1 MKRRLPGPRN
11 RHSRRLAA
19 NGNKGTSGLARQIA
33 TACQRPSAPRIFSRA
48 ALAVLMVAGAIAL
61 AHAQTIP
68 LPKPAPKARGPAVPA
83 DSNTA
88 STASNAPVYAGT
100 PPAAVAAPVIRPQ
113 PPSQAAQ
120 PQQQQPQSL
129 LPDPRKLFGLGGST
143 ITFDANQ
150 RSLAAKMSTY
160 LSSISTLSGNFVQVG
175 PNGAKTT
182 GDFVIQKPGKVRFQ
196 YDPPSPID
204 VIADG
209 TTMAIRDR
217 KLATQDIYPLSQ
229 TPLRFLL
236 SDRID
241 LLTDTNVVN
250 VSADDTFATV
260 TIEEKQALIG
270 TSRLTLM
277 FGAKDMQL
285 KQWTVTDPQGYDT
298 TIAVYNLNTTKKA
311 DPDMFKI
318 DFTQYNTND
327 PPR

>member
-1 MKRRLPGPRN
+1 L
-11 RHSRRLAA
+11 SRQITRADQ
-19 NGNKGTSGLARQIA
+19 RQIA
-33 TACQRPSAPRIFSRA
+33 PRHVLRA
-48 ALAVLMVAGAIAL
+48 TLAVLMLSAAVSTT
-61 AHAQTIP
+61 HAQTTPLPQTVP
-68 LPKPAPKARGPAVPA
+68 LPKPAPKARGPAVPS
-83 DSNTA
+83 DGSPS
-88 STASNAPVYAGT
+88 STSSAPTYAGT
-100 PPAAVAAPVIRPQ
+100 PPPAVAAPVIRPQ
-113 PPSQAAQ
+113 PQAA
-120 PQQQQPQSL
+120 PQQQGSL

-143 ITFDANQ
+143 ISFDANQ
-150 RSLAAKMSTY
+150 RALAAKMSTY
-160 LSSISTLSGNFVQVG
+160 LSSISTLSGNFVQIG
-175 PNGAKTT
+175 PNGGKTT
-182 GDFVIQKPGKVRFQ
+182 GDFIIQKPGKVRFQ

-204 VIADG
+204 VISDG

-241 LLTDTNVVN
+241 LLADTNVVN
-250 VSADDTFATV
+250 VSADDTFTSV

-298 TIAVYNLNTTKKA
+298 TVAVYNLTTGKKA

-318 DFTQYNTND
+318 DFTQFNTND
-327 PPR
+327 TPK

>member
-1 MKRRLPGPRN
+1 MLG
-11 RHSRRLAA
+11 AA
-19 NGNKGTSGLARQIA
+19 VSVTL
-33 TACQRPSAPRIFSRA
+33 
-48 ALAVLMVAGAIAL
+48 
-61 AHAQTIP
+61 AQTTPLPQTVP
-68 LPKPAPKARGPAVPA
+68 LPKPAPKARGPAVPS
-83 DSNTA
+83 DGGPTSSA
-88 STASNAPVYAGT
+88 SPTYAGT
-100 PPAAVAAPVIRPQ
+100 PPAAVAGPVIRPQ
-113 PPSQAAQ
+113 PQAA
-120 PQQQQPQSL
+120 PQQQQQQQGSF

-143 ITFDANQ
+143 ISFDANQ
-150 RSLAAKMSTY
+150 RALATKMSTY

-175 PNGAKTT
+175 PNGGKTT
-182 GDFVIQKPGKVRFQ
+182 GDFIIQKPGKVRFQ

-204 VIADG
+204 VICDG

-236 SDRID
+236 SDRLD
-241 LLTDTNVVN
+241 LLADTNVVD

-270 TSRLTLM
+270 TSRLMLM

-298 TIAVYNLNTTKKA
+298 TVAVYNLTTGKKA

-318 DFTQYNTND
+318 DFTQFNTND
-327 PPR
+327 TPK